1 MKYVILDQNG
11 VEVPIIF
18 SELQAHS
25 DVVFGHRNSAISA
38 GFCGFYIEKYDDGS
52 AKMRVSCWGKS
63 VGLGLASRGA
73 QDEELILRHNEA

>member
-18 SELQAHS
+18 SELQSHS
-25 DVVFGHRNSAISA
+25 DVVFQRRNSVVSA
-38 GFCGFYIEKYDDGS
+38 GFCHFYITKYDDGS
-52 AKMRVSCWGKS
+52 AKVSVACWGKS
-63 VGLGLASRGA
+63 IGLGLASRGK